1 SSATIQA
8 TARSV
13 AAAEDAL
20 TANVGIEE
28 WERTAFLATYAANAN
43 PYRKRWLDVKN
54 PFRVGASGAAVE
66 RVDLAD
72 VPFD

>member
-1 SSATIQA
+1 LTLADLDA
-8 TARSV
+8 MFEARRV
-13 AAAEDAL
+13 
-20 TANVGIEE
+20 EE

-43 PYRKRWLDVKN
+43 PYRKRRLDVKN
-54 PFRVGASGAAVE
+54 PFRAGASDAAVE

>member
-1 SSATIQA
+1 MTLAELDATSEA
-8 TARSV
+8 VRRV
-13 AAAEDAL
+13 
-20 TANVGIEE
+20 EE

-54 PFRVGASGAAVE
+54 PFRAGTSDAAVE

>member
-1 SSATIQA
+1 MFE
-8 TARSV
+8 ARRV
-13 AAAEDAL
+13 
-20 TANVGIEE
+20 EE

-54 PFRVGASGAAVE
+54 PFRAETTTAVE